1 MAVALDD
8 PTPCER
14 CHGTRLVVRL
24 PLGVGA
30 IRPCPACSCCEICGK
45 GTDTPPECGDCALTE
60 DDAARR
66 RADV

>member
-8 PTPCER
+8 PTPCEQCGGSR
-14 CHGTRLVVRL
+14 EMPDFL
-24 PLGVGA
+24 
-30 IRPCPACSCCEICGK
+30 PCPECCCEVCGK
-45 GTDTPPECGDCALTE
+45 ETDTPPECGDCALTE